1 MNDTVTV
8 VRHGCFNDLG
18 QSEHYGL
25 SCADGIYLLFDILNN
40 KLRIFTI
47 VQPDLTQGY
56 NARKVTSEVY
66 ASFVLQ

>member
-25 SCADGIYLLFDILNN
+25 SCADGIYFYKGNFLIPILQPDGVTRCFLRP
-40 KLRIFTI
+40 KARIF
-47 VQPDLTQGY
+47 V
-56 NARKVTSEVY
+56 
-66 ASFVLQ
+66 